1 MTTQVIHRRLR
12 PGEAVR
18 LHGELKT
25 TPNILGYT
33 VRELE
38 RLSDVQVA
46 QRGETFAGACWSVD
60 LAHRWTEIA

>member
-1 MTTQVIHRRLR
+1 MEITRRPLTR
-12 PGEAVR
+12 AEALR
-18 LHGELKT
+18 LHEELKT

-46 QRGETFAGACWSVD
+46 EVEGGVRGRLLQR
-60 LAHRWTEIA
+60 